1 MADKTLQALVN
12 GGLILDIADD
22 PNLLSIDTAN
32 MEEAGDPSG
41 TFYLICTQDG
51 AAPQNIALD
60 NFLTNLPDGQVISE
74 SGDNALITLDGTGS
88 QVEIG
93 GELTAIANYS
103 LSVAGTNAD
112 CFIDDAGRIAPSTSS
127 REVKENIRDADDDD
141 VARLLALRPRVYNRI
156 GQQQE
161 EIGLVAEEVAAI
173 WPELTA
179 MKNEELEPEILPNG
193 RKKRR
198 FQATNIPQGVNATRL
213 VAPMLK
219 LLQSQAAQIAE
230 MKDRLDAL
238 ET

>member
-1 MADKTLQALVN
+1 MANKTLQALVN
-12 GGLILDIADD
+12 GGLILDIGDD
-22 PNLLSIDTAN
+22 PNLLSINGAN
-32 MEEAGDPSG
+32 MAEAGDPGG
-41 TFYLICTQDG
+41 TFYFISTQG
-51 AAPQNIALD
+51 SVPEIISLD
-60 NFLTNLPDGQVISE
+60 NFLTNLPDGQVISDD
-74 SGDNALITLDGTGS
+74 GDGATITLDGTGT

-93 GELTAIANYS
+93 GELTAADNYG
-103 LSVAGTNAD
+103 LSVGGTNAD
-112 CFIDDAGRIAPSTSS
+112 CYIDNNGRIAPNTSS

-141 VARLLALRPRVYNRI
+141 VDRLLALRPRVYNRI

-179 MKNEELEPEILPNG
+179 MKNEELEPEILPSG